1 MALDGITTSAIVS
14 ELKAALLGGRIDKI
28 HQPLAD
34 EIRMSIR
41 GLGSGAKKII
51 ISANS
56 AHPRIH
62 LTESSRENPMTAPLF
77 CMVMRKHIAGGKIID
92 IVQPNFERIIIL
104 RIESANEMGDITT
117 KNLILEI
124 MGKHSNLILTDET
137 GKILDSIKRVT
148 HEKSSV
154 REVLPGKEY
163 VFPPSQDKKNPLLA
177 EQADFLFSLHLQEG
191 RRLQEFL
198 YQTYTGIS
206 PVMAGEICTRAGLDA
221 SDSCQETTLENSER
235 LFAAFEKTMQEV
247 KAEDYYPAIYYQ
259 KENQKENNRIVD
271 FAVLKMQQFQGLAAK
286 PFPSVSALLEGFYQ
300 ERDNA
305 AHIRQKAQDMR
316 KLVTNH
322 IERCVKKKEIQLK
335 TRRETK
341 GMDLWKKKGELLTAN
356 IYAVPQG
363 VTTFKTI
370 DYYEESMPEIEIA
383 IDPAKTPAE
392 NAQKYFAKYNTAKRT
407 LAALEIQE
415 KQNNEELAYL
425 ESVLNALENAK
436 EDADLSE
443 IRTELAESG
452 FIRRQAQKKGQ
463 PKPKRAKPLRYISS
477 DGYEILVGKSNL
489 QNDELTL
496 RTAEPTDLWMHTKD
510 IPGSHVI
517 IRTNGQSELPEAT
530 MEEAANLAAF
540 YSKAKNSSMVPVD
553 YTQRKNI
560 KKPNGAKPGMVIYLT
575 NKTIYITPDEARI
588 QQMKNE

>member
-1 MALDGITTSAIVS
+1 MLN
-14 ELKAALLGGRIDKI
+14 K
-28 HQPLAD
+28 
-34 EIRMSIR
+34 
-41 GLGSGAKKII
+41 
-51 ISANS
+51 
-56 AHPRIH
+56 
-62 LTESSRENPMTAPLF
+62 
-77 CMVMRKHIAGGKIID
+77 
-92 IVQPNFERIIIL
+92 
-104 RIESANEMGDITT
+104 
-117 KNLILEI
+117 
-124 MGKHSNLILTDET
+124 
-137 GKILDSIKRVT
+137 
-148 HEKSSV
+148 EK
-154 REVLPGKEY
+154 Y
-163 VFPPSQDKKNPLLA
+163 A
-177 EQADFLFSLHLQEG
+177 
-191 RRLQEFL
+191 
-198 YQTYTGIS
+198 
-206 PVMAGEICTRAGLDA
+206 
-221 SDSCQETTLENSER
+221 
-235 LFAAFEKTMQEV
+235 
-247 KAEDYYPAIYYQ
+247 
-259 KENQKENNRIVD
+259 
-271 FAVLKMQQFQGLAAK
+271 
-286 PFPSVSALLEGFYQ
+286 
-300 ERDNA
+300 
-305 AHIRQKAQDMR
+305 
-316 KLVTNH
+316 
-322 IERCVKKKEIQLK
+322 KEI
-335 TRRETK
+335 
-341 GMDLWKKKGELLTAN
+341 
-356 IYAVPQG
+356 
-363 VTTFKTI
+363 
-370 DYYEESMPEIEIA
+370 IEIA
-383 IDPAKTPAE
+383 CNGGNIAVVNGKLENCRKTQCNECNFNGGTIRDCEIKTRKWANSEYVEPIE
-392 NAQKYFAKYNTAKRT
+392 PQVDWSRVPVDTPILVRHSESCGWDRRYFAKYNKAKRT

>member
-392 NAQKYFAKYNTAKRT
+392 NAQKYFAKYNKAKRT

-463 PKPKRAKPLRYISS
+463 LKPKRAKPLRYISS

>member
-1 MALDGITTSAIVS
+1 
-14 ELKAALLGGRIDKI
+14 
-28 HQPLAD
+28 
-34 EIRMSIR
+34 
-41 GLGSGAKKII
+41 
-51 ISANS
+51 
-56 AHPRIH
+56 
-62 LTESSRENPMTAPLF
+62 
-77 CMVMRKHIAGGKIID
+77 
-92 IVQPNFERIIIL
+92 
-104 RIESANEMGDITT
+104 
-117 KNLILEI
+117 
-124 MGKHSNLILTDET
+124 
-137 GKILDSIKRVT
+137 
-148 HEKSSV
+148 
-154 REVLPGKEY
+154 
-163 VFPPSQDKKNPLLA
+163 
-177 EQADFLFSLHLQEG
+177 
-191 RRLQEFL
+191 
-198 YQTYTGIS
+198 
-206 PVMAGEICTRAGLDA
+206 
-221 SDSCQETTLENSER
+221 
-235 LFAAFEKTMQEV
+235 
-247 KAEDYYPAIYYQ
+247 
-259 KENQKENNRIVD
+259 
-271 FAVLKMQQFQGLAAK
+271 
-286 PFPSVSALLEGFYQ
+286 
-300 ERDNA
+300 
-305 AHIRQKAQDMR
+305 
-316 KLVTNH
+316 
-322 IERCVKKKEIQLK
+322 
-335 TRRETK
+335 
-341 GMDLWKKKGELLTAN
+341 MDLWKKKGELLTAN

-392 NAQKYFAKYNTAKRT
+392 NAQKYFAKYNKAKRT

-496 RTAEPTDLWMHTKD
+496 RTAEPTDLWLHTKD

>member
-1 MALDGITTSAIVS
+1 MALDGITASAIVS
-14 ELKAALLGGRIDKI
+14 ELKTALLGGRIDKV
-28 HQPLAD
+28 HQPAAD
-34 EIRMSIR
+34 EIRFTVR
-41 GLGSGAKKII
+41 GLGGVKKVLV
-51 ISANS
+51 SANS
-56 AHPRIH
+56 SHPRIH
-62 LTESSRENPMTAPLF
+62 LTESTRENPMTAPLF
-77 CMVMRKHIAGGKIID
+77 CMVLRKHIAGGKIVD
-92 IVQPNFERIIIL
+92 ICQPNFERIVIL
-104 RIESANEMGDITT
+104 RIESTNELGDLTT

-124 MGKHSNLILTDET
+124 MGKHSNLILTDEN

-163 VFPPSQDKKNPLLA
+163 VFPPSQDKKNPLTA
-177 EQADFLFSLHLQEG
+177 EKGDFLFSLHLQEG

-198 YQTYTGIS
+198 YQTYTGVS
-206 PVMAGEICTRAGLDA
+206 PIMAGEICSRAGLDA
-221 SDSCQETTLENSER
+221 SNACQETSIEEGEA
-235 LFAAFEKTMQEV
+235 LFAAFDKTMDEI
-247 KAEDYYPAIYYQ
+247 KAKLYQPAIYY
-259 KENQKENNRIVD
+259 QKENNRIVD
-271 FAVLKMQQFQGLAAK
+271 FAVLEMTQFASLQK
-286 PFPSVSALLEGFYQ
+286 KEYETVSALLEGFYQ

-305 AHIRQKAQDMR
+305 SQIRQKAQDIR
-316 KLVTNH
+316 KLVMNN

-341 GMDLWKKKGELLTAN
+341 GMELWKKKGELLTAN

-392 NAQKYFAKYNTAKRT
+392 NAQKYFAKYNKAKRT
-407 LAALEIQE
+407 LAALEVQE
-415 KQNNEELAYL
+415 KQNEEELVYL
-425 ESVLNALENAK
+425 ESVLNALDNAK
-436 EDADLSE
+436 DDADLSE

-452 FIRRQAQKKGQ
+452 FLRRQVQKKGAQ
-463 PKPKRAKPLRYISS
+463 KPKKAKPLRYISS

-496 RTAEPTDLWMHTKD
+496 RIAEPTDIWMHTKE

-517 IRTNGQSELPEAT
+517 IRTGGKSELPEAT
-530 MEEAANLAAF
+530 MEEAATLAAF
-540 YSKAKNSSMVPVD
+540 YSKAKHSSMVPVD
-553 YTQRKNI
+553 YTQRKNV

-575 NKTIYITPDEARI
+575 NKTIYITPDENKVN
-588 QQMKNE
+588 QMKTD